1 MTSINLRKGPASKS
15 GTDAVVIGIVKQEDG
30 TVVPYS
36 ADDVSAAFGRNFA
49 SVLASMGATG
59 KPGEIVKLPSAGKL
73 KPGLVV
79 AVGLDKAKPADHE
92 SIRRAA
98 GAASRALAGCTSVTY
113 ALPTNTVEQV
123 RAVAD
128 GAMLGS
134 YEFTKYK
141 TFTGYKK
148 ADQRP
153 PVHEVVIIT
162 ALARDKAAQSATK
175 AAQVVARA
183 VNLTRDWIN
192 TPPGD
197 FVPAVFADAAVAAAK
212 ASKVGVRV
220 LDEAALERDGLGG
233 LIGVGQGSANP
244 PRLVKLT
251 YRPRRAKTHLAFVG
265 KGITFDSGGLSLKR
279 GDGMMTMKCD
289 MSGAA
294 AVVAAVTAIA
304 DLNLPIRVTG
314 YACLAE
320 NMPSGNATRPGDVLT
335 MAGGKTVEVLNTD
348 AEGRLVLADGLVK
361 ASEEQPDLLIDVAT
375 LTGACVVALGARVA
389 GVMSNDDDLLHE
401 IPQIAERAGEPMWP
415 LPIPEEMADKVRA
428 SKIADLSQHNAERA
442 GGALFAAAF
451 LREFVGEGI
460 SWAHL
465 DIAGPAFNDAEPFGY
480 TPKGGTGAAVRTL
493 VQLATE
499 KAEPR

>member
-1 MTSINLRKGPASKS
+1 VTSINLRKGPASKS
-15 GTDAVVIGIVKQEDG
+15 ATDAVVIGIVKQEDG

-36 ADDVSAAFGRNFA
+36 AADVSAAFGRNFG
-49 SVLASMGATG
+49 SILASMGATG

-79 AVGLDKAKPADHE
+79 AVGLDTADPADHE

-98 GAASRALAGCTSVTY
+98 GAASRALAGRTSVTY
-113 ALPTNTVEQV
+113 ALPADTVEQV

-128 GAMLGS
+128 GAMLGG
-134 YEFTKYK
+134 YEFTRYK
-141 TFTGYKK
+141 TFTGHKK

-153 PVHEVVIIT
+153 PVDEIVIIT

-175 AAQVVARA
+175 TAQVVARA

-212 ASKVGVRV
+212 AAKVGVRV
-220 LDEAALERDGLGG
+220 LDEAALQRDGLGG

-244 PRLVKLT
+244 PRLVTLT

-375 LTGACVVALGARVA
+375 LTGACIVALGARVA
-389 GVMSNDDDLLHE
+389 GVMSNDDALLHE

-428 SKIADLSQHNAERA
+428 SKIADLSQHNTERA